1 MDYQYLTLFFSKK
14 TGKICS
20 YCASETPQ
28 NMSFFGDNEEDFS
41 VIWDFLTVDYDAFLM
56 KNIEFFKVDLVTKT
70 LISDQ
75 MTNLLK
81 QYR

>member
-1 MDYQYLTLFFSKK
+1 
-14 TGKICS
+14 
-20 YCASETPQ
+20 
-28 NMSFFGDNEEDFS
+28 MSFFGDNEDDFS
-41 VIWDFLTVDYDAFLM
+41 VIWDFLTINYDAFLM

-70 LISDQ
+70 LISDK